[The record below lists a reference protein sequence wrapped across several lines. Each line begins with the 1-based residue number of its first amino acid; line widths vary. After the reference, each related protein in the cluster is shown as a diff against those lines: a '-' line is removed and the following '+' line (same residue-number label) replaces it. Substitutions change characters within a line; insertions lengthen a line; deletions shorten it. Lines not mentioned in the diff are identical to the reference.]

1 LIGEAGKGHEVAF
14 NILNIGRT
22 KLAAAAVGASRTA
35 LHDALQYSKQRIAFG
50 KPISSFG
57 AIQHKLAE
65 MAVRIWVTE
74 GMVYRTANLMD
85 QAIQGVPIEDR
96 ARTIAAM
103 KEYAVECSIAKV
115 FGSET
120 LDYVVDEAVQ
130 IYGGYGF
137 SAEYPVERYYRD
149 SRVNRIF
156 EGTNEINRL
165 MISGMLLKRVSE
177 ELDLSK
183 PSCALSEEAEALGR
197 LKKVYGILAASLSSN
212 SEDSAFHRARKII
225 ESGRDSEIVVAMFR
239 TFLNDE
245 IARIG
250 VASRQVLAVTGGE
263 RFSEVESL
271 LRWTPVNTVATRRRI
286 AESLLST

>member
-1 LIGEAGKGHEVAF
+1 MASSSAAFIVERAIPGVSTGAEEHKMGLKGSSTRPVVLVDVPVPIGNLIGEAGKGHEVAF

-35 LHDALQYSKQRIAFG
+35 LQDAIQYSKQRIAFG

-65 MAVRIWVTE
+65 MAIRIWVTE
-74 GMVYRTANLMD
+74 AMVYRTANLMD
-85 QAIQGVPIEDR
+85 QAIHGVPIEDR
-96 ARTIAAM
+96 ARTIAAL
-103 KEYAVECSIAKV
+103 KEYAVECSIVKV

-165 MISGMLLKRVSE
+165 MISGMLLKRVSQ
-177 ELDLSK
+177 
-183 PSCALSEEAEALGR
+183 
-197 LKKVYGILAASLSSN
+197 
-212 SEDSAFHRARKII
+212 DSG
-225 ESGRDSEIVVAMFR
+225 S
-239 TFLNDE
+239 
-245 IARIG
+245 
-250 VASRQVLAVTGGE
+250 
-263 RFSEVESL
+263 
-271 LRWTPVNTVATRRRI
+271 
-286 AESLLST
+286 AESVGRSC